1 MYIPTNANSESSF
14 FEIAAFNDGHLAAK
28 ERAWAFEYFVRV
40 AMVLLF
46 VRVPAIVR
54 VVCHC
59 ERGRKRMYVGVCVCV
74 CLFKEFRMAND
85 SLVIGGQATSIVF
98 GDGECGDPL

>member
-1 MYIPTNANSESSF
+1 
-14 FEIAAFNDGHLAAK
+14 
-28 ERAWAFEYFVRV
+28 
-40 AMVLLF
+40 
-46 VRVPAIVR
+46 
-54 VVCHC
+54 
-59 ERGRKRMYVGVCVCV
+59 MYVGVCVCV